1 LAEIAKHGHVLTP
14 GRFVGSEEVEDD
26 DEAFEEKMQSLTER
40 LAEQMAQ
47 GNELDALIRKKL
59 AGVGYDF

>member
-1 LAEIAKHGHVLTP
+1 VLTP
-14 GRFVGSEEVEDD
+14 GRFVGSEGVEDD

-47 GNELDALIRKKL
+47 GNELDALIRKKM